1 VARSTDGGFRAP
13 LLALGLAEPAVALL
27 DPYLRLL
34 SAWNRRI
41 NLTAARTPRA
51 QVALLIEPVLPLMT
65 LLAPGDLIDV
75 GSGNGSPGLV
85 LAALEPNRR
94 VCLLEP
100 RTRRWAFLR
109 EAARTMG
116 RPDIRVLRCRH
127 DAYPGPPAPNLT
139 LRALRVAPAELDSLL
154 SAEGRIYVLGTRPS
168 DAAGFVLHTHRAPG
182 QGAIHV
188 LSRSDVSRETRR

>member
-1 VARSTDGGFRAP
+1 VARSTDEGFRAP
-13 LLALGLAEPAVALL
+13 LLALGLAEPAVARL

-41 NLTAARTPRA
+41 NLTAARSPRA
-51 QVALLIEPVLPLMT
+51 QVALLIEPVLPLVG

-85 LAALEPNRR
+85 LAALETDRG

-116 RPDIRVLRCRH
+116 RADIRVLRCRH

-139 LRALRVAPAELDSLL
+139 LRALRLPPSELDPLL
-154 SAEGRIYVLGTRPS
+154 SAGGRVYVLGSRPPA
-168 DAAGFVLHTHRAPG
+168 AAGFVLHSHRAPG
-182 QGAIHV
+182 RGAIHV
-188 LSRSDVSRETRR
+188 LARSDVSRET